1 MLPAFSRVP
10 GLKTAARLVASWL
23 PGGGRRLAGDG
34 EDATDG
40 AEGAGQLRRI
50 ARAPD
55 GKFVVMSDSARSSV
69 SSSSDDGGFLTWR
82 ASQIA
87 SQRAAWRRP
96 LVASPSLSLRSDGTG
111 QSLAMVYTPRLAASS
126 PSHSHTPLYISDLSS
141 VPVPGS
147 AELRSVH
154 ERYSQELP
162 SLRAI
167 HTGRFFVPVQPSP
180 RGRQPRQVRSAPD
193 LSSGL
198 LMETS
203 PESRSSSSG
212 FGSKNTSSQQ
222 NQSSQSG
229 STTLT
234 QPRIFIPP
242 DAHPR
247 LYIPP
252 HGTTHAHLTP
262 QSGLYIPPHITPPP
276 PLGDW
281 LDLTPTAAEVSP
293 ASVDI
298 HYEFDAF
305 PSTPTPPM
313 TSYPPAKRAR
323 IDNIEARVAAMK
335 AEFRQFR
342 LRQEKRRRS
351 EELESVC

>member
-1 MLPAFSRVP
+1 M
-10 GLKTAARLVASWL
+10 RLVASWL

-40 AEGAGQLRRI
+40 VEGTVGRI
-50 ARAPD
+50 DRDED
-55 GKFVVMSDSARSSV
+55 GRFVVGKDDARSSI
-69 SSSSDDGGFLTWR
+69 SSSSDDGGFLLWR
-82 ASQIA
+82 ASRIA
-87 SQRAAWRRP
+87 SERAAWRRP
-96 LVASPSLSLRSDGTG
+96 IVVSPSPSLRSDGTG
-111 QSLAMVYTPRLAASS
+111 QSLAAVYSPRIVASS

-162 SLRAI
+162 SLRVI
-167 HTGRFFVPVQPSP
+167 HSARFFVPVQPSP
-180 RGRQPRQVRSAPD
+180 RGRLPRQVRSAPD
-193 LSSGL
+193 LSGL
-198 LMETS
+198 LMEAS

-234 QPRIFIPP
+234 QPRITIPSQT
-242 DAHPR
+242 HPR
-247 LYIPP
+247 IYIPP
-252 HGTTHAHLTP
+252 QTYFSPQPRIYTP
-262 QSGLYIPPHITPPP
+262 SHITPPP

-323 IDNIEARVAAMK
+323 MDNIEARVAAMK
-335 AEFRQFR
+335 EEYRQFR
-342 LRQEKRRRS
+342 LRQEKRR
-351 EELESVC
+351 EGLESAC

>member
-1 MLPAFSRVP
+1 MVLDSSIFRYNKILLDFRSRVP
-10 GLKTAARLVASWL
+10 GVKRAVQILASLL

-34 EDATDG
+34 EDAVDG
-40 AEGAGQLRRI
+40 AEGLGELGRI
-50 ARAPD
+50 ARDRD
-55 GKFVVMSDSARSSV
+55 GRFVVMGEGARSSV

-82 ASQIA
+82 A

-111 QSLAMVYTPRLAASS
+111 QSLAVVYGPRIAASS

-167 HTGRFFVPVQPSP
+167 HSGRFFVPVQPSP

-234 QPRIFIPP
+234 QPRIFIPQ
-242 DAHPR
+242 R
-247 LYIPP
+247 IYIPP
-252 HGTTHAHLTP
+252 HTNLSP
-262 QSGLYIPPHITPPP
+262 QYLPSHITPPP

-305 PSTPTPPM
+305 PSTPTPPI

>member
-1 MLPAFSRVP
+1 MYNRNLLSRVP
-10 GLKTAARLVASWL
+10 GVKRAAQMLASWL
-23 PGGGRRLAGDG
+23 PGGGKRLAGDG
-34 EDATDG
+34 EDAVDG
-40 AEGAGQLRRI
+40 LGELGRI
-50 ARAPD
+50 ARDRD
-55 GKFVVMSDSARSSV
+55 GRFVVMGETARSSV

-82 ASQIA
+82 A

-111 QSLAMVYTPRLAASS
+111 QSLAVVYGPRIAASS

-141 VPVPGS
+141 VPVPNS

-167 HTGRFFVPVQPSP
+167 HSGRFFVPVQPSP
-180 RGRQPRQVRSAPD
+180 RGRHPRQVRSAPD
-193 LSSGL
+193 LSGL

-234 QPRIFIPP
+234 QPRIFIPQ
-242 DAHPR
+242 R
-247 LYIPP
+247 IYIPQ
-252 HGTTHAHLTP
+252 THLSP
-262 QSGLYIPPHITPPP
+262 QYLPSHITPPP
-276 PLGDW
+276 ALGDW

-305 PSTPTPPM
+305 PSTPTPPI